1 MIPSAV
7 SENAD
12 RQLFDRR
19 LFKAV
24 AIAFILIVLV
34 GFARTYY
41 VKGLF
46 DVPPLPSML
55 VHVHGLLMTA
65 WVVLFATQVWFISSK
80 QIGLHRRLGYTG
92 IGLGALIV
100 VVGFVTAVRAARY
113 GSASTPPG
121 LPPLSFLAVPLF
133 DLLMFIIFF
142 GGAIYYRK
150 RPAAHKRLML
160 LTAVNF
166 LPPAIARIPI
176 ATLQALGPLW
186 FFGLPTVLTL
196 LCLGLDAKRHGRV
209 NRVFLVGT
217 ILLIGSYVGRLVLMT
232 TGPWMNFAGW
242 LVSFV

>member
-1 MIPSAV
+1 MIPHAAN
-7 SENAD
+7 EHLD

-19 LFKAV
+19 LFRAAALV
-24 AIAFILIVLV
+24 FSVIVLA

-46 DVPPLPSML
+46 DVPPLPSL
-55 VHVHGLLMTA
+55 LHVHGVLMTA
-65 WVVLFATQVWFISSK
+65 WVALFATQVWFISSK
-80 QIGLHRRLGYTG
+80 RIRLHQRLGYAG

-100 VVGFVTAVRAARY
+100 VVGFATAVRAAKY
-113 GSASTPPG
+113 GFNAAPPG
-121 LPPLSFLAVPLF
+121 IPPLAFMAVPMF
-133 DLLMFIIFF
+133 DLLMFVTFF

-150 RPAAHKRLML
+150 QPAEHKRLML

-176 ATLQALGPLW
+176 ASLLALGPLW

-209 NRVFLVGT
+209 NWVFLIGT
-217 ILLIGSYVGRLVLMT
+217 VLLIGSYVVRLMVMT
-232 TGPWMNFAGW
+232 TGPWLNFAAW
-242 LVSFV
+242 LVGFV